1 MTIKQMFIVH
11 LYDWNTEVTRYVG
24 IFATTEAATLWI
36 EAQVKN
42 DNEDVDYE
50 ICPLVAP

>member
-1 MTIKQMFIVH
+1 MFIVRIH
-11 LYDWNTEVTRYVG
+11 DWDTDEIEYVG
-24 IFATTEAATLWI
+24 VFVTTEAATLWV

-50 ICPLVAP
+50 ICPLEAP